1 MGRVRV
7 FGLAAGL
14 LLMSPA
20 LSGCAVAC
28 PAIGWVNAVN
38 VELGGIADDVAA
50 VQLCVDG
57 VCAEAAPTL
66 RVTDEPLRL
75 MTAFPEDLA
84 TASPSESP
92 LLFSTARLDERTWR
106 ITFTTEAPDSIT
118 VRAVTATGD
127 VLAERDATLEWQR
140 VGGSERCGGPL
151 EGAAIGLDIPS

>member
-14 LLMSPA
+14 LMSSA

-38 VELGGIADDVAA
+38 VELGGNADDAAA

-57 VCAEAAPTL
+57 VCAESAPVL
-66 RVTDEPLRL
+66 PVTDEPLRL
-75 MTAFPEDLA
+75 STALPDLA
-84 TASPSESP
+84 TAAPSESP

-127 VLAERDATLEWQR
+127 VLAEQDATLEWQR
-140 VGGSERCGGPL
+140 VGGSEQCGGPL
-151 EGAAIGLDIPS
+151 EGTPIGLDIPS